1 MEEIKKKRGE
11 RGKDRNTRL
20 RKMTDA
26 RRAEYYEKIV
36 YYRCMLCNERWNI
49 FKAEGDIIGHLLNKH
64 KLKLD
69 EDDKIAL
76 LRKYYGTTY
85 LTEED
90 CLEYGIDF
98 DRFKRYKGD

>member
-1 MEEIKKKRGE
+1 MKRGSN
-11 RGKDRNTRL
+11 RPGGLK
-20 RKMTDA
+20 KMTDE
-26 RRAEYYEKIV
+26 RRAAYYEKIV
-36 YYRCMLCNERWNI
+36 YYRCNLCNERWNI
-49 FKAEGDIIGHLLNKH
+49 FKAEGNIIGHLLNKH

-69 EDDKIAL
+69 EEDKIAL

-98 DRFKRYKGD
+98 ARFKRFRKQTDA